1 MVVVKLKPFNEILK
15 TLNGYRKVTLMGCE
29 LGSGRCMQGGLKEA
43 KEVAQFLENN
53 GKEIV
58 EVLTLG
64 GTCIVERVRKLKFK
78 NTDIIVSLA
87 CGAGTQV
94 LSEETEIPVVTG
106 VSTLFIGS
114 DSHREVFKEYCIAC
128 GDCIISTT
136 GSICPVARCPKSLK
150 YGPCGGAIGGM
161 CEVNNDVECIWFTIE
176 RKLKKINK
184 ELHLFKDIEFTDFSI
199 SNHPRR
205 FENEI

>member
-15 TLNGYRKVTLMGCE
+15 ILNDYIRITVIGCE
-29 LGSGRCMQGGLKEA
+29 IGSGRCMQGGLREA
-43 KEVAQFLENN
+43 KELAQFLKNN

-58 EVLTLG
+58 DVLTLG
-64 GTCIVERVRKLKFK
+64 GTCIVEKVKKISFK
-78 NTDIIVSLA
+78 DTDVIVSLA

-94 LSEETEIPVVTG
+94 ISEEINKPVITG

-114 DSHREVFKEYCIAC
+114 DSHKEVFKEYCIAC

-136 GSICPVARCPKSLK
+136 GSICPIARCPKSLR
-150 YGPCGGAIGGM
+150 YGPCGGAINKM
-161 CEVNNDVECIWFTIE
+161 CEVNNNTECVWFTIDK
-176 RKLKKINK
+176 KLN
-184 ELHLFKDIEFTDFSI
+184 DIGKYFSFPEIDFSDYSF

-205 FENEI
+205 FKNEL